1 MSFTE
6 HQQKIVDS
14 LLTALIAIPN
24 VKAVV
29 LGGSFASRKNTPT
42 SDIDL
47 ALYYHDSAPFEISD
61 VQDIVDQFS
70 DSPGAVATPFY
81 GWGAWVNGGAWLT
94 VEGQSVDFLYRNI
107 QQVEKTIAECQ
118 RGEFQT
124 DYYQQP
130 AHGFFSYIYMAETEI
145 CVPLYDPD
153 DILPRFKKELR
164 PYPPLLKSEIY
175 RRFKVIAQFTFD
187 HLEKAVK
194 RDDVFMAVGSATRIS
209 SSLVQI
215 LFALNE
221 AYFMND
227 KRALE
232 EINTFPLKPADF
244 SHRLEAILVNP
255 IQTVDELS
263 RLLNETLDLQ

>member
-1 MSFTE
+1 MSFTD
-6 HQQKIVDS
+6 HQKKIVDD

-29 LGGSFASRKNTPT
+29 LGGSFASGKNTPT

-47 ALYYHDSAPFEISD
+47 ALYYDETAPFEISN
-61 VQDIVDQFS
+61 VQDIVNQFS

-94 VEGQSVDFLYRNI
+94 IEGQRVDILYRNI
-107 QQVEKTIAECQ
+107 EQVEKTIAECQ
-118 RGEFQT
+118 RGDFQT

-130 AHGFFSYIYMAETEI
+130 AHGFFSYIYLAETEI

-153 DILPRFKKELR
+153 YILHRFKKDLR
-164 PYPPLLKSEIY
+164 PYPSALKSEIY

-194 RDDVFMAVGSATRIS
+194 RGDVFMAAGSVTRIS
-209 SSLVQI
+209 SAMVQI

-232 EINTFPLKPADF
+232 EIEAFAVRPPGF
-244 SHRLEAILVNP
+244 SHRLTDILQYQM
-255 IQTVDELS
+255 QTVDELAQ
-263 RLLNETLDLQ
+263 LLNETLNLQ